1 MTATSESAMTHD
13 TTLADDSL
21 GTAPDSLATSTPGR
35 VSLRGLRKVYGE
47 DKNATPAVRDVD
59 LDIEPGEFITLLGPS
74 GCGKTTTLRMIAG
87 FETPTAGEI
96 RLDDELLNKVAPNK
110 RPMAMVFQSYAL
122 FPHLT
127 VFDNV
132 AYGLKLKKMPSAR
145 VAEEVETALTSMN
158 LGPYRDRAPHQMSGG
173 QQQRV
178 ALARALVMRPKVLLF
193 DEPLSNLDAK
203 LRVQMRGEIR
213 RLQRRLGI
221 TAVFVTHDQDEA
233 MTMSDRIVVM
243 NVGVIEQV
251 DTPQEIYRHPAT
263 VFVADFIGRANFL
276 DVDVHAVED
285 GRAEVGVLGKRWT
298 VPKHPGVDVDE
309 PVTLLVRPES
319 VRLSPT
325 DSRSVGGSVGRVLSS
340 MFYGE
345 SIEYDIETEAGN
357 LVVSVADPHAHET
370 FGAGDFLDVGFEEGR
385 AWLMPVGGET
395 Q

>member
-1 MTATSESAMTHD
+1 MNNITDATVAEKLSPSA
-13 TTLADDSL
+13 
-21 GTAPDSLATSTPGR
+21 PGR
-35 VSLRGLRKVYGE
+35 VSLRSIRKVYG
-47 DKNATPAVRDVD
+47 DDPKAAPAVDDID

-96 RLDDELLNKVAPNK
+96 SLDGDVINRVAPNH

-122 FPHLT
+122 FPHLS

-132 AYGLKLKKMPSAR
+132 AFGLKLRKMSTER
-145 VAEEVETALTSMN
+145 IREEVEAALTSMN
-158 LGPYRDRAPHQMSGG
+158 LVPYAQRAPHQLSGG

-213 RLQRRLGI
+213 RLQQRLGI
-221 TAVFVTHDQDEA
+221 TSVFVTHDQDEA

-251 DTPQEIYRHPAT
+251 DTPQEIYRHPAS

-276 DVDVHAVED
+276 DVTVHSVDA
-285 GRAEVGVLGKRWT
+285 GRGRIDVLGRPWL
-298 VPKHPGVDVDE
+298 VPAHPDVALGAAS
-309 PVTLLVRPES
+309 TLLVRPES
-319 VRLSPT
+319 VRLSKWSGP
-325 DSRSVGGSVGRVLSS
+325 DGAEVGGAVGRTLSS

-345 SIEYDIETEAGN
+345 SIEYEIETEAGN
-357 LVVSVADPHAHET
+357 IVAAVPDPHADQT
-370 FGAGDFLDVGFEEGR
+370 FEPGELVEVAFEEGR
-385 AWLMPVGGET
+385 TWLMPLDGEQAT
-395 Q
+395 